1 MDSRRLIP
9 ALLISA
15 ALVALTAPSFAADH
29 NLKLAAAQIDSPI
42 IVTEPRWATDEMI
55 NRGVVD
61 ALESDPRLA
70 GRIGVETTDGVVELS
85 GIVTTGGQSLQAE
98 RDAKAVYGVRNV
110 HNTLATRMGG
120 GRY

>member
-9 ALLISA
+9 ALLIAAGLLVLTVPASA
-15 ALVALTAPSFAADH
+15 AHPSLKFAA
-29 NLKLAAAQIDSPI
+29 AEVDSPI

-55 NRGVVD
+55 TRGVVD
-61 ALESDPRLA
+61 ALQSDPRLA

-85 GIVTTGGQSLQAE
+85 GIVTTAGLSLQAE

-110 HNTLATRMGG
+110 RNVLATRIGG